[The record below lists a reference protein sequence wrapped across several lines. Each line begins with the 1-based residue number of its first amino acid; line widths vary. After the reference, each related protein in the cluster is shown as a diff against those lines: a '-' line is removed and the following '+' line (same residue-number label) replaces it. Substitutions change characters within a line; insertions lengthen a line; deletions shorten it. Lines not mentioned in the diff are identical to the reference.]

1 MCSTLSEKLKNAVL
15 FRLDMFRD
23 RMVYDFPFRLLN
35 GFTEDLP
42 GLVIDVFAKT
52 AVIHDYG
59 TEHYDHNEI
68 TQELCA
74 NLPFLKAVILKN
86 RAAKN
91 PDDRNGTL
99 LYGVKP
105 DDRIKENGVS
115 YALDLMMNRDNSFY
129 ADTRFLRQYLLT
141 HVKDMDVLN
150 TFAYT
155 GSLGVAAA
163 AGGAASVLQTD
174 LSDKFMQTAKR
185 SLSMNKI
192 YFTNKNF
199 LAGNFFPVI
208 GKLKRENRMFHCIIL
223 DPPFFSKTP
232 RGEVDLCAAPEVP
245 INKVRP
251 LIHDNGLLITVNN
264 SLYLSGEEFLQRLNV
279 LCKDGYLSIEETIP
293 IPQDFIGP
301 DPDYMRHY
309 AVCPAPFNHPT
320 KIVVLRVKKK

>member
-1 MCSTLSEKLKNAVL
+1 MCKTLSEKLKNAVL

-23 RMVYDFPFRLLN
+23 RTVYDFPFRLLN

-163 AGGAASVLQTD
+163 AGGAASVL
-174 LSDKFMQTAKR
+174 
-185 SLSMNKI
+185 
-192 YFTNKNF
+192 
-199 LAGNFFPVI
+199 
-208 GKLKRENRMFHCIIL
+208 
-223 DPPFFSKTP
+223 
-232 RGEVDLCAAPEVP
+232 
-245 INKVRP
+245 
-251 LIHDNGLLITVNN
+251 
-264 SLYLSGEEFLQRLNV
+264 
-279 LCKDGYLSIEETIP
+279 
-293 IPQDFIGP
+293 
-301 DPDYMRHY
+301 
-309 AVCPAPFNHPT
+309 
-320 KIVVLRVKKK
+320 

>member
-15 FRLDMFRD
+15 FRLDMFRE
-23 RMVYDFPFRLLN
+23 RTVYDFPFRLLN

-59 TEHYDHNEI
+59 TEQYDHNEI

-99 LYGVKP
+99 LYGIKP
-105 DDRIKENGVS
+105 DDRIKENGVT

-141 HVKDMDVLN
+141 HVKNMDVLN

-185 SLSMNKI
+185 SLSMNRI

-208 GKLKRENRMFHCIIL
+208 GKLKREKRMFHCIIL

-279 LCKDGYLSIEETIP
+279 LCKDGYLAIEETIP

-309 AVCPAPFNHPT
+309 AISPAPFNHPT